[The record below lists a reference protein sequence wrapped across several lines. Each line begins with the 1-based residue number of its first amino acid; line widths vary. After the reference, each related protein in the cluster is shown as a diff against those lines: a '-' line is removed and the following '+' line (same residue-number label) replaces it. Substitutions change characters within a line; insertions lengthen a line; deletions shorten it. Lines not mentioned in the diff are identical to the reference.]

1 MGVRVEGAREASE
14 LLGGIAARLRE
25 PTPALR
31 AEADRMLAEARAS
44 IGSRTAPDG
53 SDWPAP
59 KKTTARAGERG
70 RPRAPT
76 RRSGRLAA
84 SGRVLA
90 EQAEAIVE
98 FTAPYAGFVQ
108 DGTGHMEPRRFLPF
122 DGDTPR
128 DEGSLRGLEQ
138 RVGDWIVRGAR

>member
-1 MGVRVEGAREASE
+1 VGARVEGAREASE

-31 AEADRMLAEARAS
+31 AEAERMLADARAS
-44 IGSRTAPDG
+44 ISSRTAPAG
-53 SDWPAP
+53 SDWPAL
-59 KKTTARAGERG
+59 KQTTERDGRRG

-90 EQAEAIVE
+90 EQAQAIVE

-108 DGTGHMEPRRFLPF
+108 DGTDDMDARRFLPF
-122 DGDTPR
+122 VGDSAR
-128 DEGSLRGLEQ
+128 DEGSMRGLEQ
-138 RVGDWIVRGAR
+138 RVGEWIVRGAR